1 MFSEAMAT
9 VITSKGILYVIDRQ
23 QMNSNILE
31 VNSNY
36 QVNETSRAH
45 AINKRFIVS
54 SFWNNLF

>member
-9 VITSKGILYVIDRQ
+9 VITYKGILYVIDRQ
-23 QMNSNILE
+23 QMNSSILE

-45 AINKRFIVS
+45 AIKKRFIVR
-54 SFWNNLF
+54 SF